1 MDILLPHDK
10 APMNSFKSTLLIGAA
25 ITGPAL
31 QAQHSLPDPF
41 MFISFKIRN
50 PVRCIRRRGEE
61 MDLSFSD
68 AKGSGDKILSDLH
81 ILNLTVPDRDIIFP
95 EITVTDFQESPVAPA
110 AVRQIFPRAALAHR
124 SPCFKAPLEGF
135 FYDEAADEAARSC
148 HQNPLHVFA

>member
-25 ITGPAL
+25 ITGLAL

-41 MFISFKIRN
+41 MLISFKIRN

-110 AVRQIFPRAALAHR
+110 AVRQIFEQHPDQKDKDQPAAPSQIRTADSSRNTAHT
-124 SPCFKAPLEGF
+124 
-135 FYDEAADEAARSC
+135 AADAQTTA
-148 HQNPLHVFA
+148 V